1 MSSQHDFVV
10 HGKYAYPH
18 QKVDPRIRHDDFEY
32 PRVQDVRR
40 EHSRF
45 YNRYQFAPAEF
56 YNSIQREG
64 RAYDLA
70 ARYRRHDAM
79 IEGQGLRAARYENQ
93 FPQRTQIRRSDDAIA
108 DTIYVRLTDH
118 PDLDATD
125 IEVEVRNAEVTL
137 TGFVDSRRS
146 KRLAEDV
153 CDRVRGVEHVENRLR
168 VQPPFGNGTSI
179 VG

>member
-1 MSSQHDFVV
+1 MSSQRDFVV
-10 HGKYAYPH
+10 HGKYAYQH
-18 QKVDPRIRHDDFEY
+18 QRIDPRIRHNDFEY
-32 PRVQDVRR
+32 PRVQDFHRGHR
-40 EHSRF
+40 GS
-45 YNRYQFAPAEF
+45 YNRYQFTPAEF

-79 IEGQGLRAARYENQ
+79 VGSNVSDARSASEYQ
-93 FPQRTQIRRSDDAIA
+93 QRKQIWRSDDAIS

-125 IEVEVRNAEVTL
+125 IVVEVKDAEVTL
-137 TGFVDSRRS
+137 TGLVDSRRS

-153 CDRVRGVEHVENRLR
+153 CDRVRGVQHVENRLR
-168 VQPPFGNGTSI
+168 VQPPLGNGMSV